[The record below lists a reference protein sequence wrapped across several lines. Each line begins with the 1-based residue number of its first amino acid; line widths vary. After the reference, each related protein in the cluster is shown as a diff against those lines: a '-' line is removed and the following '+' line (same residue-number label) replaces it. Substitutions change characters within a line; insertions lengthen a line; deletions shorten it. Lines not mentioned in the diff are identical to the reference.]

1 MSKEWMTAKE
11 AAAYAKCGVQ
21 SIYNGVK
28 RRKLRA
34 ARLNGTH
41 QLRFV
46 AEWLDEWLIA
56 DSTIEL
62 VNVPPDTPLLPTGMD
77 FRKR

>member
-1 MSKEWMTAKE
+1 VEWLTTKE

-34 ARLNGTH
+34 ARMNGSRE
-41 QLRFV
+41 LRFL
-46 AEWLDEWLIA
+46 AEWVDAWLIA
-56 DSTIEL
+56 DAAFTI
-62 VNVPPDTPLLPTGMD
+62 VNPPGE
-77 FRKR
+77 RQH